1 MPDLERLPR
10 ATMLSVGQNEAPND
24 SELLKTHTYL
34 CNLECLPGAAMQSV
48 GQTQAPNDSEL
59 LDSNTCIT

>member
-1 MPDLERLPR
+1 
-10 ATMLSVGQNEAPND
+10 MLSVGQNEAPDD

-34 CNLECLPGAAMQSV
+34 CNLECLPGAAMKSV

-59 LDSNTCIT
+59 LDSNTCTT